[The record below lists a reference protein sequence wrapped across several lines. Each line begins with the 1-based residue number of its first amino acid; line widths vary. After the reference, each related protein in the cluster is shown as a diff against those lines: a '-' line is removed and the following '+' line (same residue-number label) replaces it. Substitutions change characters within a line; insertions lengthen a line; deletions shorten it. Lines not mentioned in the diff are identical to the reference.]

1 MYLGLNSSIASIR
14 KASKNLYTLNVLL
27 YLISITVIVVKIRVV
42 SSREEID
49 SLSPREK
56 MVHLAFRASNVDFV
70 QLMQRCPRLQAVQMP
85 PSYQKTMSNA
95 LSGFLQMQGVDL
107 IEGDVWGH
115 RKDIDEY
122 FTVPEETVATIRSMT
137 EKGITPEET
146 AKEVR
151 KTAKLGDGLIR
162 YIART
167 NATA

>member
-1 MYLGLNSSIASIR
+1 MID
-14 KASKNLYTLNVLL
+14 
-27 YLISITVIVVKIRVV
+27 VKIRVI
-42 SSREEID
+42 SDREEID

-70 QLMQRCPRLQAVQMP
+70 KLMQKCPRLQAVQMP
-85 PSYQKTMSNA
+85 PSYKKTMSSA
-95 LSGFLQMQGVDL
+95 LAGFLQMQGIDM

-122 FTVPEETVATIRSMT
+122 FTVPDETVATIKSMI

-146 AKEVR
+146 AKEVQ
-151 KTAKLGDGLIR
+151 KTAKLGEGLIK

-167 NATA
+167 GATA